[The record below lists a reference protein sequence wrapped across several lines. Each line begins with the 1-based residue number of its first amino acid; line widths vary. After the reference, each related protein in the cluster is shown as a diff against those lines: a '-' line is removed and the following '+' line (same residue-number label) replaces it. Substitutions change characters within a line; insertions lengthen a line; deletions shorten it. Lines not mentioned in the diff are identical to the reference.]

1 MGIFIGIGNYI
12 GRKNTF
18 LTNKDPSNIYYNLI
32 TEEGGNILTEM
43 YNLILRD
50 LNNIASEDSLI
61 IISEDGRVIIRDE
74 FVRPIASYRCY
85 DKTNDDAD
93 RDVLTDLTGNGHD
106 IQLYNFAWS
115 GMSGVGGYGSDFSI
129 PFKSAGTGEIT
140 QTNNKIEIHSWTP
153 ESVKLLAFQGN
164 SWKISP
170 GTKIR
175 IHGLS
180 NKYRLTLI
188 ASIDGT
194 WNNLIYGTKSESPYV
209 TEDGE
214 YTTLEEIDTS
224 IANTIQ
230 LKIYTIDG
238 NVNTFKNI
246 VIEQLPLYPNA
257 LVSDGVDDYGLCEN
271 FPILTKEKGY
281 TVCAIR
287 NHINNKGTLV
297 SKRTTRS
304 SEGGGDQIGAFQVE
318 RYYGEQPSAFSFGII
333 TNLNSFSNDIFI
345 FQKSNYYCN
354 LPILVGRYKDYVD
367 LTLFSYYKSSA
378 VGSFALYALEIYD
391 RDLTDEEIAKVK
403 ERMIAEYEEKTGNK
417 YEEETT

>member
-32 TEEGGNILTEM
+32 TEKGGNILTEM

-74 FVRPIASYRCY
+74 FVQPIASYRCY
-85 DKTNDDAD
+85 DKTNDDSD

-106 IQLYNFAWS
+106 IQLYNFAFS
-115 GMSGVGGYGSDFSI
+115 GGSGYGKYNENFNNLQYNNNAI
-129 PFKSAGTGEIT
+129 KEKSATKVIIYNTSDSKTNIYLSEINPAIGTYT
-140 QTNNKIEIHSWTP
+140 Y
-153 ESVKLLAFQGN
+153 GN
-164 SWKISP
+164 YIL
-170 GTKIR
+170 R
-175 IHGLS
+175 INGL
-180 NKYRLTLI
+180 NDNEKVNMLC
-188 ASIDGT
+188 
-194 WNNLIYGTKSESPYV
+194 IYGNDFNER
-209 TEDGE
+209 E
-214 YTTLEEIDTS
+214 
-224 IANTIQ
+224 TIQ
-230 LKIYTIDG
+230 LYNGDNYIKEFIV
-238 NVNTFKNI
+238 NVTESNSGYVTFFDIWSSEILNKEI
-246 VIEQLPLYPNA
+246 TFEILPEYQGA
-257 LVSDGVDDYGLCEN
+257 LVSDGIDDYGLCEN

-318 RYYGEQPSAFSFGII
+318 RYYGKQPSAFSFGTI

-354 LPILVGRYKDYVD
+354 LPISVGRYKDYVD

-403 ERMIAEYEEKTGNK
+403 SRMIAEYEAKTGNK
-417 YEEETT
+417 YEEETA